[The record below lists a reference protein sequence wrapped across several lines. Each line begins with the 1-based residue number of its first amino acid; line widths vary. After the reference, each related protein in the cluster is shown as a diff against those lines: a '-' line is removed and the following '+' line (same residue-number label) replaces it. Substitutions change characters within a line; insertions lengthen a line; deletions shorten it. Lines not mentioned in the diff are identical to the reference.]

1 MTALEHFRRE
11 GYALVP
17 GVLTPEQNASLRKAC
32 LEIFATKP
40 PPGDSASVRLDV
52 FSRYEAFRWLW
63 KHPPFVEGLRSVF
76 GQNFAVVN
84 ESAIHDSGF
93 GGWHRDTESQEVHG
107 KRFHWDPDFCV
118 GQVALYFQDN
128 TPEYA
133 GGLDVVP
140 RAHLEKDSQRLL
152 WKLKLHSLYHQRL
165 PSIVKSTIHRVHDFR
180 PRPVEPTEYDRKK
193 LAIPSKA
200 GDLVMFDLRLWHKA
214 TYPQITPIPDEHRK
228 LALFVVVG
236 RDNRCTRLYRDYIG
250 TRRDYGYLHGHVH
263 PPAMR
268 ALASDTGFSLL

>member
-1 MTALEHFRRE
+1 MTNLELLRRE
-11 GYALVP
+11 GYVLIP
-17 GVLTPEQNASLRKAC
+17 GVLTPAQVSSLRTAS
-32 LEIFATKP
+32 LEIFRTP
-40 PPGDSASVRLDV
+40 PVRGDSAGVRLDV
-52 FSRYEAFRWLW
+52 FSRYEPFRWLW
-63 KHPPFVEGLRSVF
+63 KHRPFVDGLRSVF
-76 GQNFAVVN
+76 GTNFAVVN

-128 TPEYA
+128 TPEYG

-140 RAHLEKDSQRLL
+140 HTHLERDPQRLL
-152 WKLKLHSLYHQRL
+152 WKLKLHSLYHQRV
-165 PSIVKSTIHRVHDFR
+165 PWIIKNAVNRVHDLR
-180 PRPVEPTEYDRKK
+180 PRPVDPTGYDRKK
-193 LAIPSKA
+193 LVVPSKA
-200 GDLVMFDLRLWHKA
+200 GDLVIFDLRLWHKA
-214 TYPQITPIPDEHRK
+214 SHPQITPVPEAHRK

-236 RDNRCTRLYRDYIG
+236 RDNRATRLYREYIG

-268 ALASDTGFSLL
+268 TLATETGFTLL